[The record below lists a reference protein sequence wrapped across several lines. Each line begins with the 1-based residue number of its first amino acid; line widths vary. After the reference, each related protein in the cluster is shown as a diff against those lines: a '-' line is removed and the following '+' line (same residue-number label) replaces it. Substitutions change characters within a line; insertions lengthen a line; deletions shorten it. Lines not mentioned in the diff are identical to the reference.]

1 MRAKQSVLSLKH
13 LVLGVSAIALLPICM
28 VAAAQ
33 EQADDAS
40 ETDEVRRLGAVE
52 VTARRRAESVQDIPL
67 SVTSIDAINL
77 ERGGIESL
85 EDIAN
90 FTPGLTYQEFNGGG
104 LGAPVIRGLAQTDVA
119 SFDNNVGTFL
129 DGVFLSAKANL
140 DVSLLGIQRV
150 EVTRGPQSALYG
162 NNSFSGAVNFVT
174 QDPRIASKQ
183 LTATAGSDERFD
195 ISASIA
201 GELVENVLYGRVSA
215 GYSTFDGTIENSL
228 TSENLG
234 GFDDKFAAS
243 ASLTWTPIEA
253 FDATAFIY
261 YSDEDIDPS
270 AGFIETNNCGGP
282 NSLASDIITGRGG
295 SISRFFCGTPDIP
308 DEVNVFPQAFS
319 ERDSLLAYVKL
330 NYDFGGIVLRSTTS
344 YGDYSADALSD
355 QSLTPSAD
363 IDADFAARN
372 FIVPFIGD
380 TDDFSQ
386 EIRLESFD
394 NGPFDWTLGAYYID
408 RDVDEFFQTF
418 TGAALD
424 GTSVLGLDR
433 FQTLSSEAFSIFG
446 LLGYSVTD
454 KLKVSGELRQT
465 WDERDFEST
474 LAFPI
479 FGVPPATQNENDTFK
494 FLTFRATA
502 DYQLSADTLLYASAA
517 SGAKSGGFNASADV
531 TETSFGEETN
541 ITYEAGFKQQFFGG
555 NAYLNAAVFF
565 TTWDD
570 LQIPVPSSIAG
581 NANVTQ
587 NFGDASAFGI
597 EFDGAINLTENT
609 QVNFGY
615 AYSDATFDSGTEDVS
630 SGFRCAT
637 PADCGPVG
645 PTGGIDVS
653 GNRLPRSAEH
663 QFNASATQFFPT
675 RIGEFYL
682 RGDLSYQSERFSTPL
697 NLQDDDGR
705 TLVNARFGVTLGN
718 GIDLSVWSNN
728 LFNEDFVNST
738 INEPE
743 FFPLSTFS
751 TAFVANTRTF
761 GATLRIS
768 R

>member
-13 LVLGVSAIALLPICM
+13 LVLGVSAIALLPTFM
-28 VAAAQ
+28 VATAQ
-33 EQADDAS
+33 EQTADSS
-40 ETDEVRRLGAVE
+40 EVDEVRRLGAVE

-77 ERGGIESL
+77 ERGGIDSL

-174 QDPRIASKQ
+174 QDPKIASTQ

-195 ISASIA
+195 ISGSIA
-201 GELVENVLYGRVSA
+201 GPLIENVLYGRVSA

-243 ASLTWTPIEA
+243 ASLSWTPIEA

-261 YSDEDIDPS
+261 YSDEDTDGS

-282 NSLASDIITGRGG
+282 NSLGSDVITGRGG

-308 DEVNVFPQAFS
+308 DEVNVFPEAFS

-344 YGDYSADALSD
+344 IGDYSADALSD
-355 QSLTPSAD
+355 QSLTPSTD
-363 IDADFAARN
+363 IDADLAARN

-380 TDDFSQ
+380 TEDFSQ
-386 EIRLESFD
+386 EIRLESYD
-394 NGPFDWTLGAYYID
+394 NGFIDWSVGAYYID
-408 RDVDEFFQTF
+408 RDQEEFFQTG
-418 TGAALD
+418 TGAAIF
-424 GTSVLGLDR
+424 GGGPLGLDR
-433 FQTLSSEAFSIFG
+433 FQTLSSEAFSLFG
-446 LLGYSVTD
+446 LAGYNFTD
-454 KLKVSGELRQT
+454 KLKASGELRYT
-465 WDERDFEST
+465 WDDRDFVSS
-474 LAFPI
+474 LGFPI
-479 FGVPPATQNENDTFK
+479 FGVPTTTQEEDDTFK

-502 DYQLSADTLLYASAA
+502 DYQWSADTLLYASVA

-531 TETSFGEETN
+531 TETSFDEETN

-555 NAYLNAAVFF
+555 NAFLNAAIFYVA
-565 TTWDD
+565 WDD

-587 NFGDASAFGI
+587 NFGDASAFGV
-597 EFDGAINLTENT
+597 EFDAAINLTENT

-645 PTGGIDVS
+645 PTGGVDVS

-682 RGDLSYQSERFSTPL
+682 RGDVSYQSERFSTPL

-705 TLVNARFGVTLGN
+705 TLVNARFGLDMGN
-718 GIDLSVWSNN
+718 GVDISIWSNN
-728 LFNEDFVNST
+728 LFDEEFVNST

-743 FFPLSTFS
+743 FFPLSTF
-751 TAFVANTRTF
+751 TTGFVANTRTF
-761 GATLRIS
+761 GATLRYS